1 MKKKRK
7 SVNLIKISNFNFKFL
22 DIDPC
27 IFVQLVFTTY
37 IWLNLCSKFSFYYS
51 RPFSSLNKGWYTN
64 YVEKILKIFNP
75 LPLVDKHRHLVMP
88 PLVYVDSHQTFSLNL
103 LLDLERFHGYDE
115 DHNNISNSNQFH
127 DIVRIFNNFAVI
139 FQWKKIPIKNGFRC
153 LDTRCLWYIQ
163 YLHKQAHDSPSPL
176 VNKHRHNNCWS

>member
-103 LLDLERFHGYDE
+103 LLDLERFHGYGRT
-115 DHNNISNSNQFH
+115 IT
-127 DIVRIFNNFAVI
+127 I
-139 FQWKKIPIKNGFRC
+139 FQIRINSMIKLGILTILQWYFNENKISIKNGFWC

-163 YLHKQAHDSPSPL
+163 YLCKQAHDSPSP
-176 VNKHRHNNCWS
+176 S

>member
-88 PLVYVDSHQTFSLNL
+88 PPSLRRQSP
-103 LLDLERFHGYDE
+103 DIFFKFIVRFGTISWIWE

-127 DIVRIFNNFAVI
+127 DKVRNFNNFAVI
-139 FQWKKIPIKNGFRC
+139 FHWKQNF
-153 LDTRCLWYIQ
+153 
-163 YLHKQAHDSPSPL
+163 
-176 VNKHRHNNCWS
+176 N

>member
-1 MKKKRK
+1 MAPQKWFWQNANFDFLIVSKYFLRNLKKKRK

-88 PLVYVDSHQTFSLNL
+88 PQARLICEKFWFEPGQPKKLLSQKELSCKNFS
-103 LLDLERFHGYDE
+103 FK
-115 DHNNISNSNQFH
+115 
-127 DIVRIFNNFAVI
+127 NF
-139 FQWKKIPIKNGFRC
+139 WK
-153 LDTRCLWYIQ
+153 
-163 YLHKQAHDSPSPL
+163 
-176 VNKHRHNNCWS
+176 